1 MAEKPGPGPGPGPG
15 RGLGRIPGE
24 RTLERTNRLANILT
38 STAPGNL
45 NRALRRVPSANL
57 LANIKERKYNE
68 SDNVEEVWEVNTS
81 NWVIPKEGAVL
92 TRNEKKRNKT
102 LANFSNPAVAVLPP
116 AAAPAPAFA
125 PATKPFLAAAVA
137 QAAQPVPVLR
147 RPLSTLQ
154 QGAPSVKGNNRKNIT
169 QGNKRKNRKSKRRS
183 RKYRR

>member
-1 MAEKPGPGPGPGPG
+1 
-15 RGLGRIPGE
+15 
-24 RTLERTNRLANILT
+24 LT

-45 NRALRRVPSANL
+45 NRALRRVPSVNL

-92 TRNEKKRNKT
+92 TRNQKKRNKT

-125 PATKPFLAAAVA
+125 PATNPFLAAAVA
-137 QAAQPVPVLR
+137 RVARVARVAQPVPVLR

-154 QGAPSVKGNNRKNIT
+154 QVAPSVKGNNRKNVT